1 MIRLLLLTFLTV
13 LPAMMV
19 QAETLSLDSCRARA
33 LRNNKQLSMAKV
45 RKDIAR
51 NTRKSVRTKY
61 LPHVDFAGGYTYSS
75 RSISLL
81 NDEQQAM
88 LSNMGTA
95 GVQGLKSF
103 IGSQFS
109 PSDIATGNQI
119 VTNILTRM
127 TLNGLITPAEAS
139 ALQAMGA
146 KLGGLSGIGDILASK
161 IDAAGQ
167 SIVDAFNTNTHH
179 IFMASAM
186 LTQPIYMGGAI
197 TAANNMADIGEKMS
211 ETNIEKTEQDVIYN
225 TDNAYWLV
233 VSLRQKQ
240 KLAVSYLDLVKKLN
254 SDVHKMIDEG
264 VATRADGLKVDVAVN
279 EAEMTLTKVDNG
291 LSLAKMY
298 LCQLCGM
305 DLESDIVLTDEN
317 DPTPTLPMGENTSS
331 LDLEENKDFSARP
344 ELSLLSSS
352 IDLTKEKTK
361 LAKAGYLPQVALT
374 GGAIFTNPSVYNGFE
389 RKFKGA
395 LTAGIMV
402 RVPVLDWGETAYRIR
417 ASKNSTRLAEL
428 TYDEAEEMISL
439 QVSQCS
445 YKLKEAHKHLATA
458 TGNIKSADENLRC
471 ADLGFK
477 EGVMSTTDVMAAQ
490 TAWMKAQ
497 AEKIDAE
504 IDVKTAEVAMKK
516 ATGRLR

>member
-1 MIRLLLLTFLTV
+1 MPRV
-13 LPAMMV
+13 MM

-33 LRNNKQLSMAKV
+33 LRNNKQLSIAKV
-45 RKDIAR
+45 RKDIAT

-61 LPHVDFAGGYTYSS
+61 LPHVDLAGGYTYSS
-75 RSISLL
+75 RSISMLS
-81 NDEQQAM
+81 DEQQAA
-88 LSNMGTA
+88 LSSMGTV
-95 GVQGLKSF
+95 GMQGLKSF

-109 PSDIATGNQI
+109 PSDIATGKTI
-119 VTNILTRM
+119 MTNILTKM
-127 TLNGLITPAEAS
+127 TMGGLISPTEAA

-146 KLGGLSGIGDILASK
+146 KLGGLAGVGDILASK

-225 TDNAYWLV
+225 TDNAYWMV
-233 VSLRQKQ
+233 VSLKQKQ
-240 KLAVSYLDLVKKLN
+240 KLAESYLELVKKLN
-254 SDVHKMIDEG
+254 ADVHKMIDEG
-264 VATRADGLKVDVAVN
+264 VATKADGLKVDVAVN

-317 DPTPTLPMGENTSS
+317 DPTPALPNGGSNSS
-331 LDLEENKDFSARP
+331 AFEENKDFSARP
-344 ELSLLSSS
+344 ELALLSSS
-352 IDLTKEKTK
+352 IDLSKEKTK
-361 LAKAGYLPQVALT
+361 LARAGYLPQVALT

-395 LTAGIMV
+395 FTAGVLV
-402 RVPVLDWGETAYRIR
+402 RMPVLDWGETAYKIR

-439 QVSQCS
+439 QVNQCS
-445 YKLKEAHKHLATA
+445 FKLKEAHKHLATA
-458 TGNIKSADENLRC
+458 TGNINSAEENLRC

-490 TAWMKAQ
+490 TAWMKAK

-516 ATGRLR
+516 ATGRLGVN